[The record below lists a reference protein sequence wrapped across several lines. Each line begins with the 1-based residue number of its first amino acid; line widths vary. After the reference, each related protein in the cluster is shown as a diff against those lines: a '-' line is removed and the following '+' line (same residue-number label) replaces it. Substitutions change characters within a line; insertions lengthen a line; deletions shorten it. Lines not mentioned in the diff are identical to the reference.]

1 MEERRWRVAGQ
12 GRRGAAALRWR
23 KGGVRRGARAGSRRK
38 FPKGQG
44 RGRGERSG
52 AEFGAAVTGRG
63 GCASSVRRTGGR
75 RKGGEQVGEAVA
87 SGKAICG
94 ERSGSLKRRLC

>member
-1 MEERRWRVAGQ
+1 MEERRWRYAGQ
-12 GRRGAAALRWR
+12 GRRGAAALR
-23 KGGVRRGARAGSRRK
+23 RRK
-38 FPKGQG
+38 CGGDEGELALGAGGSFPKAKDGAEG
-44 RGRGERSG
+44 SG

-63 GCASSVRRTGGR
+63 GCANSVRRTGGR
-75 RKGGEQVGEAVA
+75 RKGGEQVDEAVA